1 MLSHSRKK
9 TLTCSCMNITATNT
23 DTDNDDRHDMTK
35 NDLRPSFIIAHVHQI
50 HARVI
55 SFLLHSV
62 FYSYGRSRPNKSP
75 LSSSLLRFSS
85 SLRSSESYFLFLM
98 RTRIDPPRYTVPIHS
113 SRTRINTAMIFSKL
127 PCNFSFFTCTTLR
140 FVRRRKPAAKTTFD
154 TITSNQSIVVSSSVN
169 KQIGKREG
177 RTGDTG
183 KG

>member
-62 FYSYGRSRPNKSP
+62 FYSYDPSRPNKSP
-75 LSSSLLRFSS
+75 LSFSLLRFSS

-98 RTRIDPPRYTVPIHS
+98 RMRIDPSRHTVPIHS
-113 SRTRINTAMIFSKL
+113 FRTRINTAIIFSKRL
-127 PCNFSFFTCTTLR
+127 PCNFSFFTRITFR
-140 FVRRRKPAAKTTFD
+140 FVRSRKPIAR
-154 TITSNQSIVVSSSVN
+154 QRSIRLRVINRSLYPLP
-169 KQIGKREG
+169 
-177 RTGDTG
+177 
-183 KG
+183 

>member
-85 SLRSSESYFLFLM
+85 SLCSTESYFLFLTRM
-98 RTRIDPPRYTVPIHS
+98 RIDPARYTVPIHS
-113 SRTRINTAMIFSKL
+113 FRTRINTAIILLKL
-127 PCNFSFFTCTTLR
+127 PRNFSFFTCITFR
-140 FVRRRKPAAKTTFD
+140 FVRSRKPVAKTTFD
-154 TITSNQSIVVSSSVN
+154 TITGN
-169 KQIGKREG
+169 
-177 RTGDTG
+177 
-183 KG
+183 

>member
-9 TLTCSCMNITATNT
+9 TLTRSCMNITATNT

-62 FYSYGRSRPNKSP
+62 FYSYDRSRPNKSP
-75 LSSSLLRFSS
+75 LSSSPLRFSS

-98 RTRIDPPRYTVPIHS
+98 RMTIDPPRYTVPIHS
-113 SRTRINTAMIFSKL
+113 FRTQINATIIFSKL
-127 PCNFSFFTCTTLR
+127 PYNFSFSTYIAFR
-140 FVRRRKPAAKTTFD
+140 FVTSRKPVAR
-154 TITSNQSIVVSSSVN
+154 QRSIRLRVINRSLYPLP
-169 KQIGKREG
+169 
-177 RTGDTG
+177 
-183 KG
+183 